1 MAANQ
6 IDTKSQ
12 CKLILFY
19 LKEHGKITAK
29 DAMQL
34 CGCMR
39 LAARIHDLRSKGI
52 PIKTKNFEYR
62 NTAGNKVR
70 YAIYSLEVQDDNRT
84 ETQAS

>member
-1 MAANQ
+1 MDN
-6 IDTKSQ
+6 DSQ

-19 LKEHGKITAK
+19 PKEYGKITAR

-39 LAARIHDLRSKGI
+39 LAARIHDLRKKGI
-52 PIKTKNFEYR
+52 PIKTESYTYR

-70 YAIYSLEVQDDNRT
+70 YAIYSLEVKN
-84 ETQAS
+84 A